1 MFSTKARLRERQG
14 KYGTPR
20 AQYLQELVSQFQSL
34 PDTAASLPE
43 KERIVARLANF
54 AYDPINWDYLRRLN
68 ALELFLD
75 CLAEEGSEKELLV
88 ECAMGGL
95 FNASAGPQNAA
106 AILAFEDSLPLISSG
121 LSSPVTNTVLSSLG
135 CLYFLCTP
143 ATRQALLTP
152 QVKDLLR
159 QYSESEHA
167 RFRNMAQAFL
177 RRHGG
182 LT

>member
-20 AQYLQELVSQFQSL
+20 AQYLQELVTQFQSL
-34 PDTAASLPE
+34 PDTAASIPE

-54 AYDPINWDYLRRLN
+54 AYDPINWEYLRKLN

-75 CLAEEGSEKELLV
+75 CLAEEGSENELLV

-95 FNASAGPQNAA
+95 FNASADPRNAA
-106 AILAFEDSLPLISSG
+106 AILAVEDAPSLIASG
-121 LSSPVTNTVLSSLG
+121 LTSPVTNTVLSALG

-143 ATRQALLTP
+143 KTRQALLTP
-152 QVKDLLR
+152 QVKQLLQ
-159 QYSESEHA
+159 QYSESEHVK
-167 RFRNMAQAFL
+167 FKNMAQAFL